1 MFSHKCSYG
10 HVKHSFANPIGTN
23 LLEGSNI
30 YSWCPPMIVK
40 SYLFLSSFIGNCSY
54 DLWERS
60 FDKPDK
66 SLLREGW
73 DFFSQCMEVIK
84 KYNLIKTV
92 FFSLHDPLLF

>member
-1 MFSHKCSYG
+1 
-10 HVKHSFANPIGTN
+10 
-23 LLEGSNI
+23 
-30 YSWCPPMIVK
+30 MIVK
-40 SYLFLSSFIGNCSY
+40 SYLFLSSFIGKCSY

-92 FFSLHDPLLF
+92 TFFPAWSAAFLEFSFYNLAANFRTNGQKISAESPKMIKN